1 MRAAAE
7 QATNIY
13 VDGFNLYYS
22 CLKGTPYKWL
32 NIYNLCGNAFPNN
45 SINRIRYFT
54 AKIKP
59 LPWDLNA
66 PQRQATYI
74 RALETLPNLSVHYG
88 TFKKRNKRRPLANPI
103 KGLPPIVEIIDT
115 EEKGSDVNLASYLIM
130 DGYKEDYDV
139 AIVIT
144 NDSDLV
150 EPIRIV
156 KEEIGIPIGLFNPQ
170 CNKKDVSGELMKVA
184 AFKRF
189 IRPGVLEI
197 SQFPATLTD
206 ARGTFHKPGGW

>member
-1 MRAAAE
+1 MTE

-32 NIYNLCGNAFPNN
+32 NLDALCKNAFPNN
-45 SINRIRYFT
+45 AINRIRYFT

-59 LPWDLNA
+59 LPWDLSG
-66 PQRQATYI
+66 PQRQAAYI
-74 RALETLPNLSVHYG
+74 RALETLPNLSIHYG
-88 TFKKRNKRRPLANPI
+88 TFKKRNKRRPLAEPTQ
-103 KGLPPIVEIIDT
+103 GLPDVVEIIDT

-130 DGYKEDYDV
+130 DGYKGDYEV

-156 KEEIGIPIGLFNPQ
+156 REEIGIPVGLFNPQ
-170 CNKKDVSGELMKVA
+170 SNKKDVSGELMIVA
-184 AFKRF
+184 TFKRF
-189 IRPGVLEI
+189 IRPGVLQA

-206 ARGTFHKPGGW
+206 SGGAFHKPSGW